1 LQNLCLYFQL
11 HQPYRIRRFRLSDI
25 GKSLSCFD
33 DTRNESFFKRI
44 ASKCYF
50 PAAALLLR
58 LLQESDGKLKLS
70 FSMSGSWISQCREYE
85 PTLLELFQELAAHDD
100 VEILCET
107 SHHTLSSLV
116 DSELFVSEISSH
128 RKTIRDVFGKD
139 PKVFRNTELI
149 YSDEIGKIV
158 ANEGFSGCL
167 LEGWEHIM
175 ESGFNAN
182 HVFHHPNYAHLRLLP
197 RCYRRSDDIA
207 FRFSN
212 RSWNEWPLT
221 GEKFQK
227 WIELEN
233 QRSSTFIG
241 LFMDFETIG
250 EHQWRETGIF
260 DFWEYWLRLAWK
272 SPEIQ
277 FHTPSEAIAQIPSIA
292 PLSVDRPLSW
302 ADSERDVSAWLGNQ
316 NQSMALS
323 AAYGSKLRFMELLEP
338 TALEAW
344 RRMLTSDHFY
354 YMSTKCS
361 SDGEV
366 HGYFSPFSEPFEAYL
381 EYRSALSELEKRLE
395 QK

>member
-1 LQNLCLYFQL
+1 
-11 HQPYRIRRFRLSDI
+11 LSDV
-25 GKSLSCFD
+25 GKGLSCFD

-50 PAAALLLR
+50 PALLLLQR
-58 LLQESDGKLKLS
+58 LLSESDGKLKVS
-70 FSMSGSWISQCREYE
+70 FSMSGTWISQCKQYE
-85 PTLLELFQELAAHDD
+85 PALLDLFQQLAANDT

-116 DSELFVSEISSH
+116 DADLFLSEIRSH
-128 RKTIRDVFGKD
+128 RKTICELFGKD

-149 YSDEIGKIV
+149 YSNEIGKIV
-158 ANEGFSGCL
+158 SENGFQGCL
-167 LEGWEHIM
+167 IEGWEHFM
-175 ESGFNAN
+175 DSGFNAN
-182 HVFHHPNYAHLRLLP
+182 HVFHHPNRSDFKLLP

-212 RSWNEWPLT
+212 RNWHEWPLT

-227 WIELEN
+227 WIDQES
-233 QRSSTFIG
+233 QRGSTFIG

-260 DFWEYWLRLAWK
+260 DFLEYWLRLAWK
-272 SPEIQ
+272 SPDTR
-277 FHTPSEAIAQIPSIA
+277 FLTPSEAIANIPA
-292 PLSVDRPLSW
+292 AGPLSIRRPLSW
-302 ADSERDVSAWLGNQ
+302 ADAERDVSAWLGNE
-316 NQSMALS
+316 NQSLALS
-323 AAYGSKLRFMELLEP
+323 AVYASRLRSMEAKDHP
-338 TALEAW
+338 ATEAW
-344 RRMLTSDHFY
+344 LRMLTSDHFY

-361 SDGEV
+361 ADGDV

-381 EYRSALSELEKRLE
+381 EYRNVLSELEKRFE